1 MEGTTLDDRYKLY
14 EQIGAGGMAE
24 VYRAEDLRLGRTVAI
39 KILRAQFAT
48 DPNTLRRFLDEAR
61 SLAGF
66 SHPNVVNVYDV
77 GKQNERYY
85 IVMEFVPGEDLR
97 RKVETEKRIPMRQ
110 ALDIARQVAQ
120 GIGSAHRKGLVH
132 RDLKP
137 GNILISPTGEV
148 KVADFGIARIMAT
161 TGYTEPGI
169 VWGTT
174 AYLSPEQVR
183 GEQATPASDVYALGV
198 VLYEMLAGEPPFQGE
213 DRVAVALKH
222 LHDAPPPFDDSL
234 NLPRGV
240 VFLVQKALAKNPAD
254 RFANAD
260 EMARALGE
268 YARSGDT
275 GPRPIV
281 AAVPPVAAS
290 GTTRI
295 NPQFQPPA
303 RSTGTNT
310 STVNRGGDART
321 RPPTATLERGTRQVP
336 RSVAPPRATTIPASQ
351 PDALT
356 ALLFCLAFLAV
367 IGLIPLCYAVI
378 QLYF

>member
-1 MEGTTLDDRYKLY
+1 MEGETLDDRYKLY
-14 EQIGAGGMAE
+14 ESIGAGGMAE
-24 VYRAEDLRLGRTVAI
+24 VYRAEDLRLGRTIAV

-48 DPNTLRRFLDEAR
+48 DPKTLRRFLDEAR

-77 GKQNERYY
+77 GRQGERYY
-85 IVMEFVPGEDLR
+85 IVMEYVPGEDLR
-97 RKVETEKRIPMRQ
+97 RKVEREKRIPMRQ

-120 GIGSAHRKGLVH
+120 GIGSAHRKGLIH

-137 GNILISPTGEV
+137 GNILIAPTGDV
-148 KVADFGIARIMAT
+148 KVADFGIARALALP
-161 TGYTEPGI
+161 GYTEPGV

-183 GEQATPASDVYALGV
+183 GEQAGPASDVYALGV
-198 VLYEMLAGEPPFQGE
+198 VLYEMLSGDPPFLGE

-222 LHDAPPPFDDSL
+222 LHDAPPPFDDDL

-240 VFLVQKALAKNPAD
+240 VFLVQKALAKNPSE

-275 GPRPIV
+275 GPRPVV
-281 AAVPPVAAS
+281 ATPPVGA

-295 NPQFQPPA
+295 NPSVSTAPPP
-303 RSTGTNT
+303 RPTY
-310 STVNRGGDART
+310 DA
-321 RPPTATLERGTRQVP
+321 PANDATIAPRNVERGTRQPP
-336 RSVAPPRATTIPASQ
+336 RSGTSPRAAVAPAPA
-351 PDALT
+351 PDALS
-356 ALLFCLAFLAV
+356 ALLFCLAVVAV
-367 IGLIPLCYAVI
+367 IGLIPLCYAVV
-378 QLYF
+378 QLYM